1 MKKVLLVLLF
11 LSVIIAGEKDD
22 VWATVLSTWEDDL
35 AGKDWISKHCID
47 GVLAWSVNNPMP
59 LDKSSLLRNRK
70 YTSKNSTMLFYD
82 VQLAGMVVQGNT
94 AVVHYYF
101 SSESKDEKGEIKKD
115 KGRLT
120 DILIK
125 EKSTWKY
132 IAWSESKPNS
142 NSN

>member
-1 MKKVLLVLLF
+1 MKKAPLVLLF

-35 AGKDWISKHCID
+35 AGKDWISKHCND

-101 SSESKDEKGEIKKD
+101 SSESKDGEGKIKKD

-120 DILIK
+120 DILI
-125 EKSTWKY
+125 
-132 IAWSESKPNS
+132 NLFM
-142 NSN
+142 